1 MPRFAANLSFL
12 FQEYPFLERFGA
24 AKAAGF
30 RFVEYMF
37 PYTYSPEELQHQLQQ
52 HGLEQVLFN
61 LPAGDWE
68 AGERDI
74 AAHPERVE
82 EFRAGLKKA
91 VEYARHL
98 GVKQVNVLAG
108 KRIPGR
114 EEEQY
119 QALLENLDYAA
130 WTLHQ
135 AGLTLLLEPINTYDM
150 PGFLVSTTP
159 HALDLFS
166 EVRAPNLR
174 LQFDLYHMQRM
185 EGHLTQTLRENLGVI
200 GHIQIADVPGRGQ
213 PGTGELNY
221 AFLLA
226 ELDRLG
232 YQGYVGLEYIPQPDT
247 LASLEWIKQLGFSL

>member
-91 VEYARHL
+91 LEYARHL
-98 GVKQVNVLAG
+98 GVK
-108 KRIPGR
+108 
-114 EEEQY
+114 
-119 QALLENLDYAA
+119 
-130 WTLHQ
+130 
-135 AGLTLLLEPINTYDM
+135 
-150 PGFLVSTTP
+150 
-159 HALDLFS
+159 
-166 EVRAPNLR
+166 
-174 LQFDLYHMQRM
+174 
-185 EGHLTQTLRENLGVI
+185 
-200 GHIQIADVPGRGQ
+200 
-213 PGTGELNY
+213 
-221 AFLLA
+221 
-226 ELDRLG
+226 
-232 YQGYVGLEYIPQPDT
+232 
-247 LASLEWIKQLGFSL
+247 